1 VNDARSRAARA
12 RFDAVAKHFQTYS
25 AQYGF
30 DWLLVTAQ
38 GYRES
43 GLDQDARSPVGAIGI
58 MQLMPQTGAE
68 MRVGDIHQAEH
79 NVHAGVKYM
88 RTMLDHY
95 FPDAQFDAQ
104 NRALFAFASYNA
116 GPGRILQLQKEAAK
130 EGLDPRQWF
139 GNVEKVA
146 ARRIGQETVRYV
158 RDIYK
163 YYVAY
168 RLALD
173 LEQERAREKK
183 DAPVT
188 EAHSTEEGDRR

>member
-1 VNDARSRAARA
+1 
-12 RFDAVAKHFQTYS
+12 
-25 AQYGF
+25 
-30 DWLLVTAQ
+30 
-38 GYRES
+38 
-43 GLDQDARSPVGAIGI
+43 
-58 MQLMPQTGAE
+58 

-88 RTMLDHY
+88 RQMLDTY
-95 FPDAQFDAQ
+95 FPEAQFDEQ

-130 EGLDPRQWF
+130 EGLDPHQWF

-168 RLALD
+168 RLEQD
-173 LEQERAREKK
+173 LEQERERAKK
-183 DAPVT
+183 DGMVV
-188 EAHSTEEGDRR
+188 EAQTNEPGGKKP